1 MMKRIPS
8 DWLLRLAWASPIVI
22 FVCTLIGWRLS
33 NRLYTDVDGAFARW
47 NFEYAFE
54 WGHWFDLAIFNPFA
68 GLGSTFWSNT
78 PWLNPGAWALQLP
91 FSPLANVTLSYLAQL
106 SAYALTL
113 YWLGRRAGVSRL
125 AAVYALGLFILFNL
139 PPFNYFW
146 GFITPYPI
154 APFLLVTAAAGN
166 LILLSLIIAAE
177 PHDRLWLAKAL
188 AAGLAGLIWGIYASV
203 SYFMFDLLIVI
214 GFLVIL
220 LLCSFNQP
228 SRCGR
233 LLLVA
238 AVLAIAFAASGTLGY
253 LDALR
258 AISGRGG
265 PQFSQLLTGL
275 HELVFDETVRSA
287 FLARALGGDGLLT
300 FWCERPGTPLPSCAS
315 PAGVL
320 LLLPILLCTY
330 AVITRNMLFRA
341 MLLSCLLLQLGVWFL
356 MAKAAVG
363 IALIN
368 LSVGLIAS
376 SSALT
381 FLIFPY
387 MIIFDRLQRR
397 VERRRGSIEV
407 APDTALDPVRGRLA
421 RVALCTL
428 AVVPAG
434 AAVWITYFYVMRDPN
449 VSPPI
454 VQAILH
460 GDYKG
465 NVETPIVRHL
475 RRDIGLSRGSEF
487 RGVAATYLGNDLAM
501 EQPFGKAHRY
511 AKIWNS
517 ELFFRW
523 VTGNAH
529 QNTGLWTFGIPTYDD
544 YAHGI
549 SKPLMTFTAE
559 LLTDRKTQFW
569 VNMIRAYELVPDI
582 MRMLGVRFVL
592 SDAAI
597 DMPGFTEVEHMEVTG
612 EGTPIRP
619 EPPVNLFLYEL
630 AGANLADWSP
640 VDVTVVKGNQAL
652 VDALRQHQASLRQ
665 RVFLSSDPPRP
676 LTDLAAMQRGRL
688 SFDRNEFRFQ
698 GEAAGWSLALLPL
711 QFSHCWSQTGK
722 GDPDVHLLRAN
733 YLLTGLLFKGTVD
746 VRYTFDFGP
755 WRSQCRIADGEMHD
769 GAAASPAQQ

>member
-1 MMKRIPS
+1 
-8 DWLLRLAWASPIVI
+8 
-22 FVCTLIGWRLS
+22 
-33 NRLYTDVDGAFARW
+33 
-47 NFEYAFE
+47 
-54 WGHWFDLAIFNPFA
+54 
-68 GLGSTFWSNT
+68 
-78 PWLNPGAWALQLP
+78 
-91 FSPLANVTLSYLAQL
+91 
-106 SAYALTL
+106 
-113 YWLGRRAGVSRL
+113 
-125 AAVYALGLFILFNL
+125 
-139 PPFNYFW
+139 
-146 GFITPYPI
+146 
-154 APFLLVTAAAGN
+154 
-166 LILLSLIIAAE
+166 
-177 PHDRLWLAKAL
+177 
-188 AAGLAGLIWGIYASV
+188 
-203 SYFMFDLLIVI
+203 MFDLLIVI
-214 GFLVIL
+214 GFLVVL
-220 LLCSFNQP
+220 LLCSFRQP
-228 SRCGR
+228 ARCGR

-238 AVLAIAFAASGTLGY
+238 AVIAVAFAASGMWGY

-265 PQFSQLLTGL
+265 PQFSQLIIGL
-275 HELVFDETVRSA
+275 HELVFDEQVRRA
-287 FLARALGGDGLLT
+287 FLARALGSDGLLT

-320 LLLPILLCTY
+320 LLLPMLLCAY
-330 AVITRNMLFRA
+330 AVITRNILFRA

-368 LSVGLIAS
+368 QSVGLIAS

-381 FLIFPY
+381 FLVLPY
-387 MIIFDRLQRR
+387 MIVFDRLQRR
-397 VERRRGSIEV
+397 VDRRRGSMEGSIAVSPE
-407 APDTALDPVRGRLA
+407 TAHDPVRGRLA
-421 RVALCTL
+421 GLALCAL
-428 AVVPAG
+428 SVVPAG

-449 VSPPI
+449 VSAPI
-454 VQAILH
+454 VKAILH
-460 GDYKG
+460 GDTKG
-465 NVETPIVRHL
+465 DAETPIVRHL
-475 RRDIGLSRGSEF
+475 RQEIGLRRGSAF

-511 AKIWNS
+511 GKIWNS
-517 ELFFRW
+517 ELCFRW

-549 SKPLMTFTAE
+549 TKPLMTFTSE
-559 LLTDRKTQFW
+559 VLTDRKTQFW

-619 EPPVNLFLYEL
+619 DPPVNLFLYEL
-630 AGANLADWSP
+630 AGANRADWSP
-640 VDVTVVKGNQAL
+640 VDVTVLKDNRAL
-652 VDALRQHQASLRQ
+652 VDALRQHQASLRE
-665 RVFLSSDPPRP
+665 RVFLSTDPPRP
-676 LTDLAAMQRGRL
+676 LTDLAAMRRGRL

-746 VRYTFDFGP
+746 VRYKFDFGP
-755 WRSQCRIADGEMHD
+755 WRSQCRIADAE
-769 GAAASPAQQ
+769 AVR

>member
-8 DWLLRLAWASPIVI
+8 DWLLRLAWACPIVI
-22 FVCTLIGWRLS
+22 FVCMLIGWRLS

-54 WGHWFDLAIFNPFA
+54 WGHWFDLTIFNPFA

-91 FSPLANVTLSYLAQL
+91 FSPLAKVTLSYLAQL
-106 SAYALTL
+106 AAYALTL

-166 LILLSLIIAAE
+166 LILLSLVIAAE
-177 PHDRLWLAKAL
+177 PHDRLWPAKAL
-188 AAGLAGLIWGIYASV
+188 VVGIAGLIWGIYASV

-214 GFLVIL
+214 GFLVVL
-220 LLCSFNQP
+220 LLCSLRQP

-238 AVLAIAFAASGTLGY
+238 AVLAIAFAASGMLGY

-265 PQFSQLLTGL
+265 PQFSQLIIGL
-275 HELVFDETVRSA
+275 HELVFDEKVRSA
-287 FLARALGGDGLLT
+287 FLARALGSDGLLT

-320 LLLPILLCTY
+320 LLLPILLCSY
-330 AVITRNMLFRA
+330 AVYHQEHAVSRHAAELPAAATRRVVPDGQSRGRDRADQPERRVDRVVLGAHVSHSPLHDRFRPP
-341 MLLSCLLLQLGVWFL
+341 
-356 MAKAAVG
+356 AAPRG
-363 IALIN
+363 
-368 LSVGLIAS
+368 
-376 SSALT
+376 SA
-381 FLIFPY
+381 
-387 MIIFDRLQRR
+387 QRR
-397 VERRRGSIEV
+397 HRGSLEL
-407 APDTALDPVRGRLA
+407 APETALDPVRGRLA
-421 RVALCTL
+421 GLALCAL

-449 VSPPI
+449 VSPP
-454 VQAILH
+454 VVTAILH

-465 NVETPIVRHL
+465 DAETPIVRRL
-475 RRDIGLSRGSEF
+475 RQEIGLSRGSEF

-549 SKPLMTFTAE
+549 TKPLMTFTAE

-582 MRMLGVRFVL
+582 LRMLGVRFVL

-619 EPPVNLFLYEL
+619 EPPVNLFLYEV
-630 AGANLADWSP
+630 AGANRADWSP
-640 VDVTVVKGNQAL
+640 VDATVVKGNQSIGGCVAATSGIVARARVSL
-652 VDALRQHQASLRQ
+652 VGS
-665 RVFLSSDPPRP
+665 
-676 LTDLAAMQRGRL
+676 
-688 SFDRNEFRFQ
+688 
-698 GEAAGWSLALLPL
+698 
-711 QFSHCWSQTGK
+711 
-722 GDPDVHLLRAN
+722 
-733 YLLTGLLFKGTVD
+733 
-746 VRYTFDFGP
+746 
-755 WRSQCRIADGEMHD
+755 
-769 GAAASPAQQ
+769 AAAVERSGRDAARPAIIRPQ